1 MKISRKISAEEFY
14 ELRASV
20 EWKNVLVSELSIA
33 LDNSMYVIGIYEND
47 TLIAMGRMVGD
58 KVFKGLLTDIIVSP
72 DYQNKGYGKIV
83 VTELLKLAQ
92 ENMHDG
98 DLMCIEAAP
107 TNGNIPF
114 YIKCGMK
121 HKPEEQEGVY
131 IWLKK

>member
-1 MKISRKISAEEFY
+1 MQWGEWWEIKFSRFAY
-14 ELRASV
+14 R
-20 EWKNVLVSELSIA
+20 
-33 LDNSMYVIGIYEND
+33 YYC
-47 TLIAMGRMVGD
+47 
-58 KVFKGLLTDIIVSP
+58 SP

-92 ENMHDG
+92 ENMQDG

-131 IWLKK
+131 IWLKSRKESI

>member
-1 MKISRKISAEEFY
+1 MKISYKISADDFY
-14 ELRASV
+14 LLRDSVGWKKVPVFELRV
-20 EWKNVLVSELSIA
+20 A
-33 LDNSMYVIGIYEND
+33 LENSMYVVGIYEND
-47 TLIAMGRMVGD
+47 SLVAMGRMVGD
-58 KVFKGLLTDIIVSP
+58 KVFKGLLTDIIVNP
-72 DYQNKGYGKIV
+72 NYQNKGYGKIV

-131 IWLKK
+131 IWLRK

>member
-1 MKISRKISAEEFY
+1 MKISYKISADDFY
-14 ELRASV
+14 LLRDSVGWKKVPVFELRV
-20 EWKNVLVSELSIA
+20 A
-33 LDNSMYVIGIYEND
+33 LENSMYVVGIYEND
-47 TLIAMGRMVGD
+47 SLVAMGRMVGD

-131 IWLKK
+131 IWLRK

>member
-1 MKISRKISAEEFY
+1 MKISYKINAEEFY
-14 ELRASV
+14 TLRKSVNWKDVGASQ
-20 EWKNVLVSELSIA
+20 LSVA
-33 LDNSMYVIGIYEND
+33 LENSMYVVGIYEND
-47 TLIAMGRMVGD
+47 SLVAMRRMVGD
-58 KVFKGLLTDIIVSP
+58 KVFKGLLTDIIVRP

-121 HKPEEQEGVY
+121 HNPEEQEGVY

>member
-1 MKISRKISAEEFY
+1 MKISYKISADDFY
-14 ELRASV
+14 LLRDSVGWKKVPVFELRV
-20 EWKNVLVSELSIA
+20 A
-33 LDNSMYVIGIYEND
+33 LENSMYVVGIYEND
-47 TLIAMGRMVGD
+47 SLVAMGRMVED
-58 KVFKGLLTDIIVSP
+58 KVFKGLLTDIIVNP

-131 IWLKK
+131 IWLRK

>member
-33 LDNSMYVIGIYEND
+33 LDNSMYVVGVYEND
-47 TLIAMGRMVGD
+47 TLVAMGRIVGD

-131 IWLKK
+131 IWLRK

>member
-1 MKISRKISAEEFY
+1 MKISYKISADDFY
-14 ELRASV
+14 SLRDSV
-20 EWKNVLVSELSIA
+20 GWKNVSTTELAIA
-33 LDNSMYVIGIYEND
+33 LDNSIYVVGIYEND
-47 TLIAMGRMVGD
+47 SLVAMGRMVGD

-83 VTELLKLAQ
+83 TELLKLAQ
-92 ENMHDG
+92 ENMQDG

>member
-1 MKISRKISAEEFY
+1 MKISYKISADDFY
-14 ELRASV
+14 LLRDSVGWKKVPVFELRV
-20 EWKNVLVSELSIA
+20 A
-33 LDNSMYVIGIYEND
+33 LENSMYVVGIYEND
-47 TLIAMGRMVGD
+47 SLVAMGRMVGD

-92 ENMHDG
+92 ESMHDG

-121 HKPEEQEGVY
+121 HKPKEQEGVY
-131 IWLKK
+131 IWLRK

>member
-33 LDNSMYVIGIYEND
+33 LDNSMYVVGVYEND
-47 TLIAMGRMVGD
+47 TLVAMGRIVGD

-92 ENMHDG
+92 ENMQDG

-131 IWLKK
+131 IWLRK

>member
-20 EWKNVLVSELSIA
+20 EWKNVLVSELLIA
-33 LDNSMYVIGIYEND
+33 LDNSMYVIGVYEND
-47 TLIAMGRMVGD
+47 SLIAMGRMVGD

-92 ENMHDG
+92 ENMQDG

>member
-1 MKISRKISAEEFY
+1 MKISYKISADDFY
-14 ELRASV
+14 LLRDSVGWKKVPVFELRV
-20 EWKNVLVSELSIA
+20 A
-33 LDNSMYVIGIYEND
+33 LENSMYVVGIYEND
-47 TLIAMGRMVGD
+47 SLVAMGRMVGD

-121 HKPEEQEGVY
+121 HKPKEQEGVY
-131 IWLKK
+131 IWLRK

>member
-20 EWKNVLVSELSIA
+20 EWKNVLVSELLIA
-33 LDNSMYVIGIYEND
+33 LDNSMYVIGVYEND

-58 KVFKGLLTDIIVSP
+58 KVFKCLLTDIIVRP
-72 DYQNKGYGKIV
+72 EYQNKGYGKIV
-83 VTELLKLAQ
+83 VTKLLKIAQ
-92 ENMHDG
+92 DDMQTG
-98 DLMCIEAAP
+98 QKMCIEAAP

-114 YIKCGMK
+114 YVKCGMK
-121 HKPEEQEGVY
+121 YNPDEQEGVY